1 MCIYQPWLCEIGNAT
16 VRHTHHFEYYHYH
29 PLWHLMTLDVVPP
42 PIMGLGHSASLR
54 RIHLLRPTSLVLRTY
69 EEGVDYK
76 PGSVSRLSR
85 DGDHFSVDPGC
96 PGPLAAYPG

>member
-1 MCIYQPWLCEIGNAT
+1 
-16 VRHTHHFEYYHYH
+16 
-29 PLWHLMTLDVVPP
+29 MTLDVVSS
-42 PIMGLGHSASLR
+42 PIMGFRQSLR
-54 RIHLLRPTSLVLRTY
+54 SDVYIFYVLRATSLVLRTY

-76 PGSVSRLSR
+76 PSSVSRLSR